1 MATIIEMPSLSSTM
15 RKGKVVRWHKGE
27 GDFVQKGETL
37 FEVQTDKVNV
47 EVDALVSGFLRRI
60 LLKEGIEAPVKTPI
74 AIICDSREEDISSIL
89 RERDLVSVPPA
100 EEALDEKVPS
110 VPKPPGQRPEGE
122 GRIRISPLARR
133 MAEEVGIDTRT
144 LRGTGPE
151 GRITKQD
158 IERAVAERSQ
168 RETLSARAEEEPAWQ
183 VKLGETSEIEL
194 TPMRKIMA
202 QRLQQSKVTAPH
214 FYVEMTADATAL
226 QQSRKDL
233 QRRME
238 GKDIKITF
246 NDILIKIVSH
256 ALGEFPMV
264 NASFLGDRIRLHKAV
279 HMGVAVAIDEGLVVP
294 VVRDANQKSISQISR
309 EVAELAAKARNKRLL
324 PSEYEGGTFTITNMG
339 MFGVESFHAIINPP
353 ESAILAVGAITA
365 KPVVVDGEICVRPCM
380 KLCLSADHRVVDGA
394 LAARFLARVKDLTE
408 APLLMLA

>member
-1 MATIIEMPSLSSTM
+1 
-15 RKGKVVRWHKGE
+15 
-27 GDFVQKGETL
+27 
-37 FEVQTDKVNV
+37 
-47 EVDALVSGFLRRI
+47 
-60 LLKEGIEAPVKTPI
+60 
-74 AIICDSREEDISSIL
+74 
-89 RERDLVSVPPA
+89 
-100 EEALDEKVPS
+100 
-110 VPKPPGQRPEGE
+110 
-122 GRIRISPLARR
+122 
-133 MAEEVGIDTRT
+133 
-144 LRGTGPE
+144 
-151 GRITKQD
+151 
-158 IERAVAERSQ
+158 
-168 RETLSARAEEEPAWQ
+168 
-183 VKLGETSEIEL
+183 
-194 TPMRKIMA
+194 
-202 QRLQQSKVTAPH
+202 
-214 FYVEMTADATAL
+214 
-226 QQSRKDL
+226 
-233 QRRME
+233 
-238 GKDIKITF
+238 
-246 NDILIKIVSH
+246 
-256 ALGEFPMV
+256 MV